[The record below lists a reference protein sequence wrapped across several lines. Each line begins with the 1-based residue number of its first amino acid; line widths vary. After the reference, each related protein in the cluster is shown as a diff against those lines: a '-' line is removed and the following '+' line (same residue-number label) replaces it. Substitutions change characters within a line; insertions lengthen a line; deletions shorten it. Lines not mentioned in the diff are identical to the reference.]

1 MHDSLRNQTFIR
13 TYLVPINSL
22 SAPGDSRS
30 FIAYGLNEGCLI
42 LPNLNDSSNKRAQT
56 LITCHGGVQNLLA
69 LMTTSR
75 FKSKLSF
82 FEKGT
87 KEWLNQAEY
96 TLGNDKETYEM
107 VTILFREFFLQK

>member
-1 MHDSLRNQTFIR
+1 
-13 TYLVPINSL
+13 
-22 SAPGDSRS
+22 
-30 FIAYGLNEGCLI
+30 
-42 LPNLNDSSNKRAQT
+42 
-56 LITCHGGVQNLLA
+56 
-69 LMTTSR
+69 MTTSR